1 MSDLNLSK
9 MYVSRNRIRSIGLI
23 TCVQFNDAGLHPIMR
38 ENIRLCHYDY
48 PTPIQAY
55 SIPAVLTGHDLIA
68 IAQTGKL
75 SLSILLDIQL
85 KAQDLEKLR
94 RF

>member
-1 MSDLNLSK
+1 LQNIEVVAESRERPNPVRDVSYLRELSIVVYLADK
-9 MYVSRNRIRSIGLI
+9 
-23 TCVQFNDAGLHPIMR
+23 TQFDDAGLHPIMR
-38 ENIRLCHYDY
+38 ENIRLCRYDV

-75 SLSILLDIQL
+75 QP
-85 KAQDLEKLR
+85 
-94 RF
+94 